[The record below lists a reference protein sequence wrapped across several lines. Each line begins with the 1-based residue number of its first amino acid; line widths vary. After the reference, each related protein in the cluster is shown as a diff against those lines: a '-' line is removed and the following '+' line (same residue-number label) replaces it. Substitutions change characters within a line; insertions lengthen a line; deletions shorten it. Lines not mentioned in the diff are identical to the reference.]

1 MQVRAA
7 VLLVILAAVGLTGCR
22 FFGDDSSKG
31 AATGGGPVPPTAN
44 NHAPTISG
52 SPITSATVNTA
63 YSFKPTSSDQDGDT
77 LTFNVANKPS
87 WAAFD
92 PRTGRL
98 YGTPSSS
105 SGGSFANV
113 QITVTDGKTTASLP
127 PFTIAVA
134 NTAVVGTATLS
145 WQAPMQNA
153 DGTPLTDLAGYTI
166 RYGANVAAMNQ
177 KVAIDNAGVTTYV
190 IDNLP
195 VGTWYFSLASV
206 NRSGVE
212 SNPTDA
218 VSITIG

>member
-1 MQVRAA
+1 M
-7 VLLVILAAVGLTGCR
+7 
-22 FFGDDSSKG
+22 
-31 AATGGGPVPPTAN
+31 
-44 NHAPTISG
+44 
-52 SPITSATVNTA
+52 
-63 YSFKPTSSDQDGDT
+63 
-77 LTFNVANKPS
+77 
-87 WAAFD
+87 
-92 PRTGRL
+92 
-98 YGTPSSS
+98 
-105 SGGSFANV
+105 

-177 KVAIDNAGVTTYV
+177 TVAIDNAGVTTYV

-212 SNPTDA
+212 SNRTDA